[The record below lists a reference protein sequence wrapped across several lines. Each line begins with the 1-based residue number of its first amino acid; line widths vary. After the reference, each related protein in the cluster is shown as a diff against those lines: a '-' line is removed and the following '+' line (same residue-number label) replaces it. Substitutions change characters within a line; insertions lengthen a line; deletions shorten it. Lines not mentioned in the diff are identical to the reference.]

1 MAAKKKST
9 KAATAKK
16 VVAKAK
22 PKPKVR
28 RPTILQRLERGE
40 GDTRTFWELSRLDLT
55 LTTRFGRHLSA
66 GRSVTKTFETK
77 KALETAI
84 DKLLADKRAEGYSDP
99 APKEVIGGSSKKG
112 VSARNPE
119 LEALIEEDPS
129 DLSRY
134 LIYAD
139 WLQQE
144 MDPRGELIMA
154 QHALATSTSNHDL
167 DAAEHV
173 EEQLLKTFQAELV
186 GDLAKYAR
194 FRGAFGNSSRGIS
207 WRCGFIR
214 AIRIQQWGARLSTD
228 DAIRALLDH
237 PSGRFVEHIGIDAS
251 SLASACE
258 ALSEGKT
265 PKTFTTLAISNP
277 YHFEESLAPLAKLDP
292 PLKKLWLSGGLEG
305 AGLDVVRGL
314 QELDIA
320 VASPETLRALAS
332 ATWPDLRRLHLSLL
346 TVETAD
352 ISASLG
358 PILQRLPAIEHL
370 TLRRWLVGADGALQP
385 QDRIAYVILDTF
397 RREKTTL
404 ARLDLEMAL
413 TKSGADA
420 LAPMIRELP
429 RTLRLHIPKAAI
441 ANPVTR
447 AMFAGELKVVLVDQ
461 DVEERDR
468 NNIDAYHHAHEG
480 SIT

>member
-9 KAATAKK
+9 KAAAKK
-16 VVAKAK
+16 AAAKAK

-28 RPTILQRLERGE
+28 RPTVLRRLEKGE

-77 KALETAI
+77 TALETAI

-99 APKEVIGGSSKKG
+99 APKEVIGGSSRKG
-112 VSARNPE
+112 VTARNPE

-154 QHALATSTSNHDL
+154 QHALATSTSDHEL
-167 DAAEHV
+167 DAAEHI

-186 GDLAKYAR
+186 GDLAKYTR
-194 FRGAFGNSSRGIS
+194 FRGAFGSSSRGIS

-214 AIRIQQWGARLSTD
+214 AIRIQQWGARLPTD

-237 PSGRFVEHIGIDAS
+237 PSGRFIEHIGVDAS
-251 SLASACE
+251 ALADACE
-258 ALSEGKT
+258 ALSEPGKT

-277 YHFEESLAPLAKLDP
+277 YYFEESLAPLAKLDP
-292 PLKKLWLSGGLEG
+292 PLRKLWLSGGFEG
-305 AGLDVVRGL
+305 AGLDAVRGL
-314 QELDIA
+314 EELDVA
-320 VASPETLRALAS
+320 VASPETLRAITS
-332 ATWPDLRRLHLSLL
+332 ATWPDLRRLHLSLS
-346 TVETAD
+346 TVEPTD
-352 ISASLG
+352 VSASL
-358 PILQRLPAIEHL
+358 PAILQRLPVIEHL

-385 QDRIAYVILDTF
+385 QDRIAYVILETF
-397 RREKTTL
+397 RQEKTPL
-404 ARLDLEMAL
+404 VRLDLEMAL
-413 TKSGADA
+413 TKAGAEG
-420 LAPMIRELP
+420 LAPIIRELP

-441 ANPVTR
+441 SDAVTR
-447 AMFAGELKVVLVDQ
+447 AMFASELKVVLVDG

-468 NNIDAYHHAHEG
+468 NNIDAYHHAKPG
-480 SIT
+480 